1 MTEKLNRALLPVISI
16 LILLFVLA
24 PIFVLVI
31 SSFNESRFFEFPPTG
46 FTLEWY
52 QWFARSK
59 EYQQAILI
67 STRIAVSAA
76 ALALLVG
83 IPAALALDRYKFRGN
98 SFFQSVFL
106 SPLLLPQIIWAIGL
120 IQFYSL
126 IQIGGHNVLGT
137 FASIV
142 LAHTVIIIPYVIRMV
157 LSSLHYV
164 EADLENAAMSLGAK
178 PLRTFFEITVP
189 IIMPGILVSAVFGFM
204 VSFTDVVVSSFV
216 AGTRYIT
223 YPVRMYSEIRTEGLD
238 PLAVTVSA
246 FVVVVIVIIAL
257 IGERTVKWSRFI

>member
-1 MTEKLNRALLPVISI
+1 MIEKLNRTLLLIVSV

-31 SSFNESRFFEFPPTG
+31 SSFNESRYFEFPPTG

-52 QWFARSK
+52 QAFINSK
-59 EYQQAILI
+59 EYQQAIMI
-67 STRIAVSAA
+67 SVRVAFSATV
-76 ALALLVG
+76 LALMAG
-83 IPAALALDRYKFRGN
+83 IPAAFALDRYQFRGN
-98 SFFQSVFL
+98 SFMQSVFL
-106 SPLLLPQIIWAIGL
+106 SPLLLPQIIWALGL

-126 IQIGGHNVLGT
+126 IRIGGRNILGT
-137 FASIV
+137 FISIV

-178 PLRTFFEITVP
+178 PLRTFAEITVP
-189 IIMPGILVSAVFGFM
+189 IILPGILVSAVFGFM

-246 FVVVVIVIIAL
+246 FVVVFIVIIAM
-257 IGERTVKWSRFI
+257 IGERTIRWSRFI

>member
-1 MTEKLNRALLPVISI
+1 MEKINRALLLVISI
-16 LILLFVLA
+16 VILIYILA

-52 QWFARSK
+52 QAFAESE
-59 EYQQAILI
+59 EYQKAIMI
-67 STRIAVSAA
+67 STRVATSAA
-76 ALALLVG
+76 ALALLTGV
-83 IPAALALDRYKFRGN
+83 PAAFALDRYKFRGN
-98 SFFQSVFL
+98 SFMQSIFL
-106 SPLLLPQIIWAIGL
+106 SPLLLPQIIWALGL

-126 IQIGGHNVLGT
+126 IQIGGRNVLGT
-137 FASIV
+137 FSSIV

-204 VSFTDVVVSSFV
+204 VSFTDVVVSSFI

-223 YPVRMYSEIRTEGLD
+223 YPVRMYSELRTEGLD

-246 FVVVVIVIIAL
+246 FVVVVIVVIAM
-257 IGERTVKWSRFI
+257 IGERTVRWSRFI

>member
-1 MTEKLNRALLPVISI
+1 MREKFNRILLLIASVI
-16 LILLFVLA
+16 ILLFILA

-52 QWFARSK
+52 QAFAKSK
-59 EYQQAILI
+59 EYQQAILV
-67 STRIAVSAA
+67 STQVAISAA
-76 ALALLVG
+76 ALALLAG
-83 IPAALALDRYKFRGN
+83 IPAAFALDRYKFRGN
-98 SFFQSVFL
+98 SFLQSVFL

-126 IQIGGHNVLGT
+126 IQIGGRNVLGT
-137 FASIV
+137 FVSIA

-164 EADLENAAMSLGAK
+164 ETDLEKAAMSLGAT

-189 IIMPGILVSAVFGFM
+189 IILPGILVSAVFGFM
-204 VSFTDVVVSSFV
+204 ISFTDVVVSSFV

-223 YPVRMYSEIRTEGLD
+223 FPVRMYSEIRTEGLD
-238 PLAVTVSA
+238 PLAVAVSA
-246 FVVVVIVIIAL
+246 FVVAFIVIIAM
-257 IGERTVKWSRFI
+257 IGERTVRWSRFI